1 MLIQEINE
9 RFSQVEKGQSLDWN
23 RRMKIAKQ
31 SGDKDAIERLRDER
45 LEKLRNKAKQKDNMT
60 MAKKQ
65 KKLDK
70 VPGTR
75 RKFEPHVDLD
85 KIEGY

>member
-9 RFSQVEKGQSLDWN
+9 RFSQAEKGQSLDWN

-31 SGDKDAIERLRDER
+31 NGDKDAIERLRDER
-45 LEKLRNKAKQKDNMT
+45 LEKLRNRSKQKDNMT

-70 VPGTR
+70 IPGTR
-75 RKFEPHVDLD
+75 RKFEPWVDLD
-85 KIEGY
+85 NIEGY